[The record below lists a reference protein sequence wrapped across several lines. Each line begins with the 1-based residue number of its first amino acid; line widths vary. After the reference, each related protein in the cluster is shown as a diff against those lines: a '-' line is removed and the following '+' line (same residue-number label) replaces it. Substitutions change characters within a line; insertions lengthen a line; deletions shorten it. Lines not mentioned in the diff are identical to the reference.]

1 MKTKLLLALLA
12 FLAIGCSTGT
22 LSPMVGHWK
31 LDETTGAYK
40 SLPEDNRQ
48 KVDVEF
54 KRDETFTFKVKGG
67 DRTEEIVGTY
77 KLDGT
82 KLTMTPTQE
91 NRKPTNEKPITVEVS
106 KDFKSFD
113 MPQSAGKIVKQ

>member
-1 MKTKLLLALLA
+1 MKIKLVLAL
-12 FLAIGCSTGT
+12 FVGLAIGCSPGKD
-22 LSPMVGHWK
+22 SPMVGRWK

-40 SLPEDNRQ
+40 SLPEDHRQ

-67 DRTEEIVGTY
+67 DKTEEIAGTY

-91 NRKPTNEKPITVEVS
+91 NGKPTNEKPITVEIS

-113 MPQSAGKIVKQ
+113 MPLSAGKIVKQ